1 MYISY
6 VYIYI
11 CINVCMYMYMYIYEC
26 MFVCVYIYYISLTDD
41 IDDID
46 DPCWVLKPWAKE
58 ILV

>member
-1 MYISY
+1 M
-6 VYIYI
+6 YIYI
-11 CINVCMYMYMYIYEC
+11 CINVCMYMYMYIYAC
-26 MFVCVYIYYISLTDD
+26 MYVCVYIYYISLTDD